1 VRRVPGGVEGWL
13 AGRRGAPTGQLRSTS
28 GDTRSPKPSAGQPS
42 SSTISRQLRTTEQA
56 MAKLTTRRDRLTE
69 QLAGLQDHGEL
80 ARIGAELTEV
90 QAELDRLEETWL
102 ELAEMSSSAS

>member
-1 VRRVPGGVEGWL
+1 
-13 AGRRGAPTGQLRSTS
+13 
-28 GDTRSPKPSAGQPS
+28 
-42 SSTISRQLRTTEQA
+42 LRTTEQA
-56 MAKLTTRRDRLTE
+56 ITKVTARRDRLTE

-102 ELAEMSSSAS
+102 ELAQQS